1 MNTLLLSSTTTL
13 LPSSN
18 GCNLRRA
25 AKKRRLARHTSSEGG
40 YSCCMNPSPLAT
52 LLVNLRDRKF
62 RDLAGARVSGSI
74 PISERLLN
82 EIVAATMPK
91 NLPVRDVSVRPEQG
105 NRFSVRIS
113 PKAAFLPQL
122 TVKLEI
128 EKQPQFPTSPEL
140 VLRMAT
146 MGGLLGLAGAA
157 FPIASMLPPGVRLE
171 GERIILDLR
180 ALAHREGVVDLL
192 ELVRELEITT
202 EEGRMRVF
210 VDTSVA

>member
-1 MNTLLLSSTTTL
+1 MST
-13 LPSSN
+13 
-18 GCNLRRA
+18 
-25 AKKRRLARHTSSEGG
+25 
-40 YSCCMNPSPLAT
+40 SPLAG
-52 LLVNLRDRKF
+52 LVAHLRDSKF
-62 RDLAGARVSGSI
+62 RELAGARVSGSI

-82 EIVAATMPK
+82 EIVAVTMPK
-91 NLPVRDVSVRPEQG
+91 NLPVREVSVRPEQG
-105 NRFSVRIS
+105 NRFSVRIA

-171 GERIILDLR
+171 GNRIIVDLR
-180 ALAHREGVVDLL
+180 ALAHREGLVDLL
-192 ELVRELEITT
+192 DLVRELEITT
-202 EEGRMRVF
+202 DAGRVQVF
-210 VDTSVA
+210 FDSGVS